1 MTRVMNIVLLV
12 VLVVGSYAWRQD
24 VSRMEYA
31 LSQAEY
37 EKRSMRL
44 ELEKTRDESSLLQA
58 VVWANLSRIADP
70 APNKVLTVTA
80 YSTLELIQDGQDEPM
95 LTASMS
101 KPKEGGVA
109 VSRDL
114 FKQGWV
120 FGKKVYIKNHGVF
133 TITDIM
139 GESRHKSVDIFMD
152 DHGQAVRF
160 GKKRI
165 EVVLLDV

>member
-1 MTRVMNIVLLV
+1 MTRVMNIALLAI
-12 VLVVGSYAWRQD
+12 LIIGSYAWRQD
-24 VSRMEYA
+24 VTRMEYA
-31 LSQAEY
+31 LSQAEH
-37 EKRSMRL
+37 EKRSIRL
-44 ELEKTRDESSLLQA
+44 DLEKTRDESALLQA
-58 VVWANLSRIADP
+58 VVWANLARIADP
-70 APNKVLTVTA
+70 APNTVLTVTA
-80 YSTLELIQDGQDEPM
+80 YSTFELVQDGQDEPM
-95 LTASMS
+95 LTASLS

-133 TITDIM
+133 TITDVM
-139 GESRHKSVDIFMD
+139 GESRLKSVDIFMD
-152 DHGQAVRF
+152 DHGRAVQF